1 MRPKSK
7 SWDLSP
13 LYIYVRI
20 YTCVC
25 LWLIHV
31 MYGRNQ
37 HNIVKQLST
46 SKKIKDK
53 KIKSWD
59 LVLKIMGRG
68 DGLSFFLTVMQV
80 TKGG

>member
-1 MRPKSK
+1 M
-7 SWDLSP
+7 L
-13 LYIYVRI
+13 
-20 YTCVC
+20 
-25 LWLIHV
+25 